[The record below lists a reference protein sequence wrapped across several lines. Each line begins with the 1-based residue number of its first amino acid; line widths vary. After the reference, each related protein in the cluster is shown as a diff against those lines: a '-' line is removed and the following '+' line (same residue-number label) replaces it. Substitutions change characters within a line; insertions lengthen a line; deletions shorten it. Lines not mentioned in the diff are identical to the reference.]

1 MNVKLLTFSLFSMGA
16 MLASTSHALEVNG
29 GTVNFKG
36 EFVNAACA
44 VSTESDNQIVTLGQH
59 RTASMTSVGHTTT
72 AVPFNIKLVDCSPT
86 VGQETASITFNG
98 VTDFDDP
105 TLIAVN
111 SGTNEPAATGVGIEI
126 LDSASN
132 TLELNNNKYSPSID
146 LIEGTNQLN
155 FFARYKSTAD
165 VVTPGRADGMATFK
179 INYQ

>member
-1 MNVKLLTFSLFSMGA
+1 MNLKFLTMSLISMSA
-16 MLASTSHALEVNG
+16 LIASTSHALEVNG

-44 VSTESDNQIVTLGQH
+44 VSTESDNQIVNLGQH
-59 RTASMTSVGHTTT
+59 RTASLTAVGNTTT
-72 AVPFNIKLVDCSPT
+72 SIPFNIKLVDCNPT

-98 VTDFDDP
+98 VTDPTDA

-126 LDSASN
+126 LDSSSK
-132 TLELNNNKYSPSID
+132 TLELNNNKYSPAID

-179 INYQ
+179 VNYQ